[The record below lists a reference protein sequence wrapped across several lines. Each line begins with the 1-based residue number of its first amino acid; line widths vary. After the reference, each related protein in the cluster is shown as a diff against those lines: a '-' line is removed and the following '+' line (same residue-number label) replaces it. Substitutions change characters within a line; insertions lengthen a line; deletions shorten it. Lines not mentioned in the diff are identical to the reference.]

1 MVHFAR
7 VLLRPKCFTF
17 SLGYRLTQWGIFNCF
32 YNFDYLKSYSKQKK
46 EPVSTSAAEIWENRN
61 KEILREY
68 YINKEAAAKNK
79 AAVRGEHG
87 LGVDYREVR
96 P

>member
-1 MVHFAR
+1 MLKA
-7 VLLRPKCFTF
+7 LA
-17 SLGYRLTQWGIFNCF
+17 GIQR
-32 YNFDYLKSYSKQKK
+32 SVAASAAGGISQSKQKK

-96 P
+96 PYPVSF